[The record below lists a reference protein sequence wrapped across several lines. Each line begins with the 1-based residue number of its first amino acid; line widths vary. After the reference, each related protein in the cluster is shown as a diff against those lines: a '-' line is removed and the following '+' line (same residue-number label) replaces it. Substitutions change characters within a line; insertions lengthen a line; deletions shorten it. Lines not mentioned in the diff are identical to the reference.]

1 MAENNEEKKLGF
13 FKKVLYS
20 ISKFEK
26 YPEMAAEGVPR
37 AFKYLAQLMLI
48 FSIIVAGGFVFKLQ
62 DTAKKGIDYVQNEL
76 PDITY
81 SDGKLDVKSNEAI
94 TIDNTGEL
102 FIDKIIIDTKV
113 EIEEQINSYIESIPT
128 DTTGVVVLKD
138 KVIVKP
144 SGANGETTY
153 TYSEILNNLTN
164 QEIKSLTKQDV
175 VNYITGS
182 SMISVYAMFF
192 VLMLI
197 YVFIIYS
204 ISVLIDTLLIAIL
217 GNITII
223 FTKLKLKFSAVYSMA
238 IYALTL
244 SILLNAIYI
253 TINSITGFEMKYF
266 QIMYTAIAYVC
277 LVAALF
283 MIRSDLVKRQAELI
297 KIREEQEKVRQEMEE
312 KKEQEEEEKQKD
324 NKKPD
329 DDKKEEGQE
338 EKDKKEEKS
347 PDGTEP
353 TGSEAIVEKEN

>member
-37 AFKYLAQLMLI
+37 AFKYLAQVMLI

-62 DTAKKGIDYVQNEL
+62 DTARKGIDYLQNGL
-76 PDITY
+76 PDMTY
-81 SDGKLDVKSNEAI
+81 SDGKLDVNSNEAI
-94 TIDNTGEL
+94 TIDTGEL
-102 FIDKIIIDTKV
+102 FINKIIIDTKV
-113 EIEEQINSYIESIPT
+113 EDEEQINKHIASIST
-128 DTTGVVVLKD
+128 DNTGIVVLKD
-138 KVIVKP
+138 KLMIKA
-144 SGANGETTY
+144 SGTNEARIYTYPEILSNIANGEI
-153 TYSEILNNLTN
+153 SN
-164 QEIKSLTKQDV
+164 LTKQDII
-175 VNYITGS
+175 NYVTGS
-182 SMISVYAMFF
+182 GMISVYAMFF

-238 IYALTL
+238 IYALTI
-244 SILLNAIYI
+244 SIFLNAIYI

-266 QIMYTAIAYVC
+266 QIMYTSIAYVC

-283 MIRSDLVKRQAELI
+283 MIRSDFVKKQAELI
-297 KIREEQEKVRQEMEE
+297 KIREEQEKVRQEMNE
-312 KKEQEEEEKQKD
+312 KKEQDEEEKQKE

-329 DDKKEEGQE
+329 DDKKEEE
-338 EKDKKEEKS
+338 KEEKS
-347 PDGTEP
+347 PDETEP
-353 TGSEAIVEKEN
+353 TGSQAIVEKEN